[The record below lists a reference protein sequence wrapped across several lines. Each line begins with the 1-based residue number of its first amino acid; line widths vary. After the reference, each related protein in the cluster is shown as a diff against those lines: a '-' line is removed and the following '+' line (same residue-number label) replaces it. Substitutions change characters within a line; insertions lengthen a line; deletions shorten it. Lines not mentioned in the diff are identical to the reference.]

1 MTSNVDTAQLRLWAE
16 QLKAMYP
23 QLPEGVIDNTLVQ
36 YAKNPIVFNEVCDDF
51 KANPT
56 LAKERDNQAVYDTT
70 YSGND
75 IPWGKPSEYSE
86 I

>member
-1 MTSNVDTAQLRLWAE
+1 MDAAQLRLWAE
-16 QLKAMYP
+16 QLKSMYP
-23 QLPEGVIDNTLVQ
+23 QLPEGVIDNTLIQ
-36 YAKNPIVFNEVCDDF
+36 YAKNPVVFNQVCNDF

-56 LAKERDNQAVYDTT
+56 PAKKRDIKAVYDTT

-75 IPWGKPSEYSE
+75 ISFGNPPEYSE

>member
-1 MTSNVDTAQLRLWAE
+1 MNVQTPQLLLWAE
-16 QLKAMYP
+16 QLKSMYP
-23 QLPEGVIDNTLVQ
+23 QLPEGVIDNALTQ
-36 YAKNPIVFNEVCDDF
+36 YAKNPGGFNEVCEQY

-56 LAKERDNQAVYDTT
+56 KAKERENKAVYDTT

-75 IPWGKPSEYSE
+75 IPWGKPAE